1 MKHLLCF
8 FILIL
13 IIILILVLRGYRE
26 TFTNDTKKIA
36 CCFLI
41 YDKINN
47 EELWYN
53 FFKNIDKNKY
63 NIYIHYKENKPL
75 KYFEEYKLK
84 ETIDTCWGCLS
95 IVQAQNLLLKHALK
109 DDKNQHFIWLSD
121 SCIPLKSFDFIYNFL
136 DINKSY
142 FNIAP
147 DNQVFP
153 RANNLLKFI
162 KKENIKKASMPSII
176 NKKHSKLFVDNETN
190 INKWFKNVG
199 SVDENVY
206 ITLLHHFNLQNELVL
221 TPNLSANAIIFTGW
235 SDMKNYKNFNESIK
249 KGQPN
254 NYSFICKEELDYLS
268 QSKSLFGR
276 KFIDGCGGLNTLTKC
291 VYVFWTG
298 TNKMSEPRKKC
309 LDSIKKNIGVKVIL
323 ITHNNLDT
331 YILKDSPL
339 HKSYKYLSEV
349 HKSDYLRTYFMHHY
363 GGGYTDV
370 KNTTQDW
377 NPYFDNLKNSN
388 KWVNG
393 YQEIKGGSASNNSDI
408 QKNYKK
414 LIGNGIYIFKPNP
427 PFSYEWFNKLNSI
440 LDKKYEALKKNPA
453 KDHRDITNKKL
464 KDNSISKY
472 PLSWAEILG
481 SIFHDIQYKYKDKCL
496 YDLPLINT
504 SNYDVFI

>member
-1 MKHLLCF
+1 MKNLLCF
-8 FILIL
+8 VILIL

-26 TFTNDTKKIA
+26 TFTSDNKKIA
-36 CCFLI
+36 LCFLI

-63 NIYIHYKENKPL
+63 NIYIHYKDNKPL

-199 SVDENVY
+199 IPDEIVY

-254 NYSFICKEELDYLS
+254 NYSFICKEELNYLN

-276 KFIDGCGGLNTLTKC
+276 KFIDGCGG
-291 VYVFWTG
+291 
-298 TNKMSEPRKKC
+298 
-309 LDSIKKNIGVKVIL
+309 IK
-323 ITHNNLDT
+323 
-331 YILKDSPL
+331 YI
-339 HKSYKYLSEV
+339 
-349 HKSDYLRTYFMHHY
+349 
-363 GGGYTDV
+363 
-370 KNTTQDW
+370 N
-377 NPYFDNLKNSN
+377 
-388 KWVNG
+388 
-393 YQEIKGGSASNNSDI
+393 
-408 QKNYKK
+408 
-414 LIGNGIYIFKPNP
+414 
-427 PFSYEWFNKLNSI
+427 
-440 LDKKYEALKKNPA
+440 
-453 KDHRDITNKKL
+453 
-464 KDNSISKY
+464 
-472 PLSWAEILG
+472 
-481 SIFHDIQYKYKDKCL
+481 
-496 YDLPLINT
+496 
-504 SNYDVFI
+504 